1 MATPNVAALVALLLS
16 NGDSNPFQTIV
27 NSADKVVN
35 KPPYLRI
42 NVCRAIDQS
51 TSLTCTATGK

>member
-16 NGDSNPFQTIV
+16 NGDGDPFQTIV
-27 NSADKVVN
+27 NSADKVIN

-42 NVCRAIDQS
+42 NVCRAIDQG
-51 TSLTCTATGK
+51 TSLTCAATGK